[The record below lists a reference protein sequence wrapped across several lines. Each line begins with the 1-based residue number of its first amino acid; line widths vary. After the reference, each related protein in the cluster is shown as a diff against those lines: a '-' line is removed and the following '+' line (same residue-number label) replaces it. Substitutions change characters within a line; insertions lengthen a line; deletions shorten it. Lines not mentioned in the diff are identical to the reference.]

1 MKQIIC
7 TTLFFVLFVVLHML
21 VSWLFPFL
29 FYAWYII
36 WPVIG
41 LVSLIVC
48 QFFYNWLERQ
58 EKRYLAPK
66 RQATIFFS
74 LVFVAISIFGVQY
87 WNSYQ
92 EKSLEDVL
100 DRYSYP
106 KEISI
111 DTYDYPRENSRNTA
125 IDSWNTKDSQTIS
138 ELMDFLSQY
147 KVKKTKQEREYHISE
162 STYEIMWKN
171 EKGLRGPAM
180 VILKI
185 GKNDI
190 WIIGE
195 DHYNVLNAPVDM
207 EWLNRY
213 TSNE

>member
-7 TTLFFVLFVVLHML
+7 TTLFFVLFLVLHTL

-29 FYAWYII
+29 FYVWYVV

-41 LVSLIVC
+41 LVSLLVC
-48 QFFYNWLERQ
+48 KFIYNWLERQ
-58 EKRYLAPK
+58 EKRYLPPK
-66 RQATIFFS
+66 RQATVFFS
-74 LVFVAISIFGVQY
+74 LVFVAISIFGFQY

-92 EKSLEDVL
+92 EKSLKDVL

-111 DTYDYPRENSRNTA
+111 DTYSYLKKISINTNM
-125 IDSWNTKDSQTIS
+125 DSWKIRDSQTIS
-138 ELMDFLSQY
+138 ELMEFLSQY
-147 KVKKTKQEREYHISE
+147 KVKKTRKEREYQISE

-171 EKGLRGPAM
+171 EKGLNGPAM
-180 VILKI
+180 VMIKI
-185 GKNDI
+185 GENHI

-195 DHYNVLNAPVDM
+195 DHYNVLNAPVDIG
-207 EWLNRY
+207 RIKSY
-213 TSNE
+213 SSRD